1 MCPSVRLSL
10 PLCLLASALAVGG
23 CTSAEKKAAKKMA
36 KEEQKILAENSRATE
51 ERKMRAI
58 NYGDV
63 NSKRG
68 ADVLVWDPNKKF
80 DPSRSG
86 IGAAREFGT
95 GGART
100 KEFNF
105 VQKATPGN
113 FLTRAFGGA
122 KGNSATDKTFAT
134 SAVDTQTRNKLPGA
148 VTDANKTA
156 NTKVLSESTTMKTAA
171 TRDLPDGN
179 RPYLGKESRKFGT
192 SLDAKSLADW
202 RNGAGE
208 TVIYNGDG
216 TIDRLGGLKKLSID
230 DIRDLLNKNK

>member
-1 MCPSVRLSL
+1 MSP
-10 PLCLLASALAVGG
+10 
-23 CTSAEKKAAKKMA
+23 EKKMAKKMA
-36 KEEQKILAENSRATE
+36 KEEQKILQENSRTTE

-63 NSKRG
+63 KSKRG
-68 ADVLVWDPNKKF
+68 ADILVWDPNKKF
-80 DPSRSG
+80 DPSRSEVG
-86 IGAAREFGT
+86 TTRQFGT
-95 GGART
+95 GGTRT

-105 VQKATPGN
+105 VQKSKPGN
-113 FLTRAFGGA
+113 FLTRAFGFG
-122 KGNSATDKTFAT
+122 KPKDNSATDKTFAT
-134 SAVDTQTRNKLPGA
+134 NALDIQSRNKLPDA

-156 NTKVLSESTTMKTAA
+156 NTKVLAESTTTKTAA
-171 TRDLPDGN
+171 TRDLPDGD

-192 SLDAKSLADW
+192 SLDPKSLADW